1 MRQTSLAAYN
11 EIKASGLLSRMRW
24 IVYDHLY
31 HHGPLTRTEVDLH
44 LKRDDEVN
52 PSYHKRLSELERA
65 GVVTTVGRKTCSI
78 TGKEC
83 ELWDVTDAL
92 PVPVDPNELMRPTR
106 KELVEAA
113 SELRGIYRSLRRWGH
128 PGFSDNLLRVCRW
141 MASR

>member
-11 EIKASGLLSRMRW
+11 EIRESGLLSRMRW
-24 IVYDHLY
+24 VVYDHLY
-31 HHGPLTRTEVDLH
+31 HHGPLTRTEVDLN

-52 PSYHKRLSELERA
+52 PSYHKRLSELERV
-65 GVVTTVGRKTCSI
+65 GVVTTVGRKTCAI

-92 PVPVDPNELMRPTR
+92 PIPVEPNKLTRPTR
-106 KELVEAA
+106 KELAEAA
-113 SELRGIYRSLRRWGH
+113 SELRDIYRSLRRWGH